1 MTNNLH
7 QMLIKNWKI
16 SENAADILTPRPEL
30 VERLAEAKSLPPIS
44 TILGIS
50 PQTVEYL
57 MDDLPYICMEAGKL
71 KYYRDW
77 SEGFDPLFWE
87 IDINGE
93 VAVFVIN
100 GEYIINR
107 LVDAAENLMALL
119 SPDLEVKKG

>member
-1 MTNNLH
+1 MKDNLSKT
-7 QMLIKNWKI
+7 LIKDWRI

-30 VERLAEAKSLPPIS
+30 IERLAEAKSLPPIS
-44 TILGIS
+44 IIPGTP

-100 GEYIINR
+100 GEYIVNR
-107 LVDAAENLMALL
+107 LVDAAENIMALL
-119 SPDLEVKKG
+119 SPDLEVRKI

>member
-1 MTNNLH
+1 MTNNFH
-7 QMLIKNWKI
+7 QILIKNWKI

-44 TILGIS
+44 TISGIP

-100 GEYIINR
+100 GEYIVNR
-107 LVDAAENLMALL
+107 LVDAAENIMTLL
-119 SPDLEVKKG
+119 NQQFEMKKA

>member
-1 MTNNLH
+1 MKDNLSK
-7 QMLIKNWKI
+7 MLIKNWKI

-44 TILGIS
+44 IIPGIP

-57 MDDLPYICMEAGKL
+57 MDDLPYICMEGGKL

-100 GEYIINR
+100 GEYIVNR
-107 LVDAAENLMALL
+107 LVDAAENIMAIL
-119 SPDLEVKKG
+119 SPDLEVKKD

>member
-1 MTNNLH
+1 MKNNLFKT
-7 QMLIKNWKI
+7 LIKDGKI
-16 SENAADILTPRPEL
+16 SKNAADILTPRPEL

-44 TILGIS
+44 IIPGTP

-100 GEYIINR
+100 GEYIVNR
-107 LVDAAENLMALL
+107 LVDAAENIMALL
-119 SPDLEVKKG
+119 SPDLEVKKV